1 MDSRLS
7 CSRPGS
13 PGCWHFALTCKLVL
27 PANFRELPDLADF
40 LTGFLN
46 RPVTDAT
53 GLTAKYGF
61 VVNFAADSM
70 AAKGPDG
77 TVAYQTD
84 AQPGFFAALQVP
96 DSACGLTK
104 RDRLR

>member
-1 MDSRLS
+1 MEPKTAADGFPPQLFPAGK
-7 CSRPGS
+7 PGLL
-13 PGCWHFALTCKLVL
+13 ALR
-27 PANFRELPDLADF
+27 ANLQARIAGQLQSTADLADF

-96 DSACGLTK
+96 TRPAA
-104 RDRLR
+104 